1 MGFLF
6 YFMGANIE
14 GDKMKGQK
22 KGCGWRCHV
31 EILELRDILGLGRV
45 GFGCVSRKVWRT
57 RF

>member
-1 MGFLF
+1 
-6 YFMGANIE
+6 MGANIE
-14 GDKMKGQK
+14 GDKMKGQI